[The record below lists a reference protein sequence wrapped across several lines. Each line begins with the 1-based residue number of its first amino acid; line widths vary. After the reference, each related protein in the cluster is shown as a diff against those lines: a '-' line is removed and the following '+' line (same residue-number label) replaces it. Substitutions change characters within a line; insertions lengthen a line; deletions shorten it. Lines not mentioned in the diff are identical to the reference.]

1 MCNASMTGRLTHC
14 SFVPNWRG
22 AQIANFGKKTLQVHL
37 IIIRELH
44 KRYAYEVLVLMF
56 FLCKV
61 KGHDQRNPYF
71 LPFPIG

>member
-1 MCNASMTGRLTHC
+1 MCNASMTERLTHC
-14 SFVPNWRG
+14 SFVPQMG
-22 AQIANFGKKTLQVHL
+22 AQIAYFGKKTVQVHL